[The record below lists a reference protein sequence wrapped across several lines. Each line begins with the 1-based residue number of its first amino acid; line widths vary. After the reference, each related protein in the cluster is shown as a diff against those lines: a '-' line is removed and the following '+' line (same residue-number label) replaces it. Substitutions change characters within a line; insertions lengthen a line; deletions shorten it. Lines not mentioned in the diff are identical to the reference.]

1 MKKVTALFSVFI
13 VSLFATITLSAQENI
28 DPNAPFLKDKNI
40 PKFTLN
46 LTTGKSFSN
55 TQIPKTKFTCI
66 IIFSPDCSHCQD
78 EATELTKNADKFKSV
93 FFIWNSYKEMADI
106 KAFATKYGLD
116 KQSNVVI
123 GRDPEFSIPVFFRPR
138 MTPFVALYEKGQL
151 LKVYEQGVKVP
162 ELLKI
167 IGGK

>member
-1 MKKVTALFSVFI
+1 MKKVTTFFGLFI
-13 VSLFATITLSAQENI
+13 LSLFASMTLKAQGNI

-55 TQIPKTKFTCI
+55 SQIPKTKYTCI

-78 EATELTKNADKFKSV
+78 EAAELTKNADKFKSV

-106 KAFATKYGLD
+106 KAFAIKYGLD
-116 KQSNVVI
+116 KQSNVIV
-123 GRDPEFSIPVFFRPR
+123 GRDPEFAIPVFFRPR
-138 MTPFVALYEKGQL
+138 MTPFVALYANGQL

>member
-1 MKKVTALFSVFI
+1 MKKLTTLLSVCI
-13 VSLFATITLSAQENI
+13 LSLLLTMTLFAQGNI

-46 LTTGKSFSN
+46 LTSGKSFN
-55 TQIPKTKFTCI
+55 NKQIPKTKYTCI

-78 EATELTKNADKFKSV
+78 EATELTKNAAMFKSV
-93 FFIWNSYKEMADI
+93 FFIWTSYKEMADI
-106 KAFATKYGLD
+106 KVFATKYGLD
-116 KQSNVVI
+116 KQSNVIV

-167 IGGK
+167 IESK

>member
-1 MKKVTALFSVFI
+1 MKKVTTLLSVCI
-13 VSLFATITLSAQENI
+13 VSLFASMSLLAQENI
-28 DPNAPFLKDKNI
+28 DPNAPFLKDKNL

-46 LTTGKSFSN
+46 LTTGKSFNNS
-55 TQIPKTKFTCI
+55 QIPKTKYTCI

-93 FFIWNSYKEMADI
+93 FFIWNSYKDMADI
-106 KAFATKYGLD
+106 KVFATKYGLD
-116 KQSNVVI
+116 KQSNVIV

>member
-1 MKKVTALFSVFI
+1 MT
-13 VSLFATITLSAQENI
+13 LFAQGNI

-46 LTTGKSFSN
+46 LTSGKSFN
-55 TQIPKTKFTCI
+55 NKQIPKTKYTCI

-78 EATELTKNADKFKSV
+78 EATELTKNAAMFKSV
-93 FFIWNSYKEMADI
+93 FFIWTSYKEMADI
-106 KAFATKYGLD
+106 KVFATKYGLD
-116 KQSNVVI
+116 KQSNVIV

-167 IGGK
+167 IESK

>member
-1 MKKVTALFSVFI
+1 MKKATTLFSVFI
-13 VSLFATITLSAQENI
+13 VSLFASMTLMAQGNI

-55 TQIPKTKFTCI
+55 TQIPNTKYNCI
-66 IIFSPDCSHCQD
+66 IIFSPYCSHCQD

-116 KQSNVVI
+116 KQSNVIV

-138 MTPFVALYEKGQL
+138 MTPFVALYANGQL

>member
-1 MKKVTALFSVFI
+1 MKKLTTLLRVCILSLLLTMT
-13 VSLFATITLSAQENI
+13 LFAQGNI

-46 LTTGKSFSN
+46 LTSGKSFNN
-55 TQIPKTKFTCI
+55 TQIPKTKYTCI

-78 EATELTKNADKFKSV
+78 EATELTKNAAMFKSV
-93 FFIWNSYKEMADI
+93 FFIWTSYKEMADI
-106 KAFATKYGLD
+106 KVFATKYGLN
-116 KQSNVVI
+116 KQSNVIV

-167 IGGK
+167 IGSK

>member
-1 MKKVTALFSVFI
+1 MKKRTTLLSVFM
-13 VSLFATITLSAQENI
+13 VSLFATITLSAQNNI

-116 KQSNVVI
+116 KQSNVVV
-123 GRDPEFSIPVFFRPR
+123 GRDPEFAIPVFFRPR
-138 MTPFVALYEKGQL
+138 MTPFVAMYDKGQL

-167 IGGK
+167 IGAK

>member
-1 MKKVTALFSVFI
+1 MKKVTTLFSLI
-13 VSLFATITLSAQENI
+13 ILSLFASTTLLAQGNI

-46 LTTGKSFSN
+46 LTTGKSFNS
-55 TQIPKTKFTCI
+55 TQIPKSKYTCI

-116 KQSNVVI
+116 KQSNVIV

-138 MTPFVALYEKGQL
+138 MTPFVALYANGQL

>member
-1 MKKVTALFSVFI
+1 MKKVTILFSLLI
-13 VSLFATITLSAQENI
+13 VSLFASLTLLAQGNI

-55 TQIPKTKFTCI
+55 TQIPKTKYTCI

-78 EATELTKNADKFKSV
+78 EAAELTKNADKFKSV

-106 KAFATKYGLD
+106 KAFASQFGLD
-116 KQSNVVI
+116 KQANVVV
-123 GRDPEFSIPVFFRPR
+123 GRDPEFSIPIFFRPR
-138 MTPFVALYEKGQL
+138 MTPFVALYANGQL

>member
-1 MKKVTALFSVFI
+1 MKKVTTLFCVFI
-13 VSLFATITLSAQENI
+13 VSLFATMTLSAQENI
-28 DPNAPFLKDKNI
+28 DPDAPFLKDKNI
-40 PKFTLN
+40 PRFTLN

-55 TQIPKTKFTCI
+55 TQIPKTKYTCI
-66 IIFSPDCSHCQD
+66 IIFSPDCSHCQE
-78 EATELTKNADKFKSV
+78 EAAELTKNADKFKSV

-123 GRDPEFSIPVFFRPR
+123 GKDPEFSIPVFFRPR

>member
-1 MKKVTALFSVFI
+1 MKKIATLLTVLF
-13 VSLFATITLSAQENI
+13 VSLFASMSLSAQSNI

-55 TQIPKTKFTCI
+55 TQIPKTRYTCF
-66 IIFSPDCSHCQD
+66 IIFSPDCSHCQE
-78 EATELTKNADKFKSV
+78 EAAELTKNADKFKSV

-106 KAFATKYGLD
+106 KAFAIKYGLD
-116 KQSNVVI
+116 KQSNVIV

-138 MTPFVALYEKGQL
+138 MTPFVAMYDKGQL

-162 ELLKI
+162 ELLKL

>member
-1 MKKVTALFSVFI
+1 MKKVTTLFSLLL
-13 VSLFATITLSAQENI
+13 VSLFATTTLSAQENI
-28 DPNAPFLKDKNI
+28 DPNAPFLKDKNL

-46 LTTGKSFSN
+46 LTTGKTFNN
-55 TQIPKTKFTCI
+55 TQIPKTKYTCI

-106 KAFATKYGLD
+106 KAFANKYGLD

-123 GRDPEFSIPVFFRPR
+123 GKDPEFSIPVFFRPR
-138 MTPFVALYEKGQL
+138 MTPFVALYDKGQL
-151 LKVYEQGVKVP
+151 LKVFEQGVKVP

>member
-1 MKKVTALFSVFI
+1 MKKITTLFSLFI
-13 VSLFATITLSAQENI
+13 LSLFASMTLMAQGNI

-46 LTTGKSFSN
+46 LTTGKSFNS
-55 TQIPKTKFTCI
+55 TQIPKTKYTCI

-78 EATELTKNADKFKSV
+78 EAAELTKNADKFKSV

-106 KAFATKYGLD
+106 KAFAIKYGLD
-116 KQSNVVI
+116 KQSNVIV

-138 MTPFVALYEKGQL
+138 MTPFVALYANGQL

>member
-1 MKKVTALFSVFI
+1 MKKVTTLFSLI
-13 VSLFATITLSAQENI
+13 ILSLFASTTLLAQGNI

-46 LTTGKSFSN
+46 LTTGKSFNN
-55 TQIPKTKFTCI
+55 TQIPKTKYTCI
-66 IIFSPDCSHCQD
+66 IIFSPDCSHCQE
-78 EATELTKNADKFKSV
+78 EAAELTKYADKFKSV

-106 KAFATKYGLD
+106 KAFASQFGLD
-116 KQSNVVI
+116 KQANVVV

-138 MTPFVALYEKGQL
+138 MTPFVALYANGQL

>member
-1 MKKVTALFSVFI
+1 MSKLNKTMQELEQQPAVFN
-13 VSLFATITLSAQENI
+13 LAPLTN
-28 DPNAPFLKDKNI
+28 DP
-40 PKFTLN
+40 
-46 LTTGKSFSN
+46 S
-55 TQIPKTKFTCI
+55 
-66 IIFSPDCSHCQD
+66 CSYLIEISQD

-106 KAFATKYGLD
+106 KAFAIKYGLD
-116 KQSNVVI
+116 KQSNVIV

-138 MTPFVALYEKGQL
+138 MTPFVALYANGQL

>member
-1 MKKVTALFSVFI
+1 MKKVTTLLSVCI
-13 VSLFATITLSAQENI
+13 VSLFASMSLLAQENI
-28 DPNAPFLKDKNI
+28 DPNAPFLKDKNM

-46 LTTGKSFSN
+46 LTTGKSFNN
-55 TQIPKTKFTCI
+55 TQIPKTKYTCI

-116 KQSNVVI
+116 NQSNVVV

-138 MTPFVALYEKGQL
+138 MTPFVALYEKGQF

>member
-1 MKKVTALFSVFI
+1 MKKVIAIFSLI
-13 VSLFATITLSAQENI
+13 LVSLVSAMTLSAQSNI

-46 LTTGKSFSN
+46 LTSGKSFSH
-55 TQIPKTKFTCI
+55 TQIPKTRYTCI
-66 IIFSPDCSHCQD
+66 IIFSPDCSHCQE
-78 EATELTKNADKFKSV
+78 EAAELTKNADKFKNV
-93 FFIWNSYKEMADI
+93 FFIWNSYKDMNEI
-106 KAFATKYGLD
+106 KAFAVKYGLD
-116 KQSNVVI
+116 KQANVVV
-123 GRDPEFSIPVFFRPR
+123 GRDPEFSIPVFYRPR
-138 MTPFVALYEKGQL
+138 MTPFVAIYDKGQF

>member
-1 MKKVTALFSVFI
+1 MKKVTTLLSIFI
-13 VSLFATITLSAQENI
+13 VSLLASMTLSAQGNI

-46 LTTGKSFSN
+46 LTTGKTFSN
-55 TQIPKTKFTCI
+55 TQIPKTKYTCI

-78 EATELTKNADKFKSV
+78 EAAELTKNADKFKSV

-106 KAFATKYGLD
+106 KAFAIKYGLD
-116 KQSNVVI
+116 KQSNAVV

-138 MTPFVALYEKGQL
+138 MTPFVAMYEKGQL

-162 ELLKI
+162 ELLEI

>member
-1 MKKVTALFSVFI
+1 MKKVSTLFSIFI
-13 VSLFATITLSAQENI
+13 VSLLSVLTLSAQSNI

-55 TQIPKTKFTCI
+55 SQIPKTRYTCI
-66 IIFSPDCSHCQD
+66 IIFSPDCSHCQE
-78 EATELTKNADKFKSV
+78 EAAELTKNAAQFKSV
-93 FFIWNSYKEMADI
+93 FFIWNSYKEMNEI

-116 KQSNVVI
+116 KQSNVIV

-138 MTPFVALYEKGQL
+138 MTPFVAIYDKGQL
-151 LKVYEQGVKVP
+151 LKVFEQGVKVP

>member
-1 MKKVTALFSVFI
+1 MT
-13 VSLFATITLSAQENI
+13 LFAQGNI

-46 LTTGKSFSN
+46 LTSGKSFNN
-55 TQIPKTKFTCI
+55 TQIPKTKYTCI

-78 EATELTKNADKFKSV
+78 EATELTKNAAMFKSV
-93 FFIWNSYKEMADI
+93 FFIWTSYKEMADI
-106 KAFATKYGLD
+106 KVFATKYGLD
-116 KQSNVVI
+116 KQSNVIV

-167 IGGK
+167 IESK

>member
-1 MKKVTALFSVFI
+1 MKKVTTLLSVCI
-13 VSLFATITLSAQENI
+13 VSLFASMSLLAQENI
-28 DPNAPFLKDKNI
+28 DPNAPFLKDKNM

-46 LTTGKSFSN
+46 LTTGKTFNN
-55 TQIPKTKFTCI
+55 TQIPKTKYTCI

-93 FFIWNSYKEMADI
+93 FFIWNSYKEMTDI

-116 KQSNVVI
+116 NQSNVVV

-138 MTPFVALYEKGQL
+138 MTPFVALYEKGQF

>member
-1 MKKVTALFSVFI
+1 MKKRTTLLSVFM
-13 VSLFATITLSAQENI
+13 VSLFATITLSAQNNI

-116 KQSNVVI
+116 KQSNVVV
-123 GRDPEFSIPVFFRPR
+123 GRDPEFAIPVFFRPR
-138 MTPFVALYEKGQL
+138 MTPFVAMYDKGQL

>member
-1 MKKVTALFSVFI
+1 MKKVTTLLSVFI
-13 VSLFATITLSAQENI
+13 VSLFATMTLSAQENI
-28 DPNAPFLKDKNI
+28 DPNAPFLKDKNL

-46 LTTGKSFSN
+46 LTNGKSFSN
-55 TQIPKTKFTCI
+55 TQIPKTKYTCI
-66 IIFSPDCSHCQD
+66 IIFSPDCSHCQE

-116 KQSNVVI
+116 KQSNVIV

>member
-1 MKKVTALFSVFI
+1 MKKATTLFSVFI
-13 VSLFATITLSAQENI
+13 LSLFASMTLMAQGNI

-55 TQIPKTKFTCI
+55 TQIPKSKYTCI

-116 KQSNVVI
+116 KQSNVIV

-138 MTPFVALYEKGQL
+138 MTPFVALYANGQL

>member
-1 MKKVTALFSVFI
+1 MKKLATLLTLFV
-13 VSLFATITLSAQENI
+13 VSLCATMTLYAQENI

-55 TQIPKTKFTCI
+55 TQIPKNKYTCI
-66 IIFSPDCSHCQD
+66 IIFSPDCSHCQE
-78 EATELTKNADKFKSV
+78 EAAELTKNADKFKSV

-106 KAFATKYGLD
+106 KVFATKYGLD
-116 KQSNVVI
+116 KQSNVIV
-123 GRDPEFSIPVFFRPR
+123 GRDPDFSIPVFFRPR
-138 MTPFVALYEKGQL
+138 MTPFVALYANGQL

>member
-1 MKKVTALFSVFI
+1 MKKTSTLFSICI
-13 VSLFATITLSAQENI
+13 VSLMSVLTLSAQSNI

-55 TQIPKTKFTCI
+55 TQIPKTRYTCI

-93 FFIWNSYKEMADI
+93 FFIWNSYKEMKEI
-106 KAFATKYGLD
+106 KDFATKYGLD
-116 KQSNVVI
+116 KQANVVV

-138 MTPFVALYEKGQL
+138 MTPFVAIYDKGQF

>member
-1 MKKVTALFSVFI
+1 MKKVTTLFSLI
-13 VSLFATITLSAQENI
+13 MLSLFASMTLSAQGNI

-46 LTTGKSFSN
+46 LTTGKSFNN
-55 TQIPKTKFTCI
+55 TQIPKTKYTCI
-66 IIFSPDCSHCQD
+66 IIFSPDCSHCQE
-78 EATELTKNADKFKSV
+78 EAAELTKYADKFKSV

-106 KAFATKYGLD
+106 KAFASQFGLD
-116 KQSNVVI
+116 KQANVVV
-123 GRDPEFSIPVFFRPR
+123 GRDPEFSIPIFFRPR
-138 MTPFVALYEKGQL
+138 MTPFVALYANGQL

>member
-1 MKKVTALFSVFI
+1 MKKVTTLLCVCI
-13 VSLFATITLSAQENI
+13 VSLFATMNLSAQSNI

-46 LTTGKSFSN
+46 LTTGKSFNN
-55 TQIPKTKFTCI
+55 TQIPKTKYTCF
-66 IIFSPDCSHCQD
+66 IIFSPDCSHCQE
-78 EATELTKNADKFKSV
+78 EATELTKYADKFKSV
-93 FFIWNSYKEMADI
+93 FFIWNSYKDMADI
-106 KAFATKYGLD
+106 KVFASKYGLD
-116 KQSNVVI
+116 KQSNVIV

-138 MTPFVALYEKGQL
+138 MTPFVALYANGQL

-167 IGGK
+167 IGAK

>member
-1 MKKVTALFSVFI
+1 MKKVTTLFSLLL
-13 VSLFATITLSAQENI
+13 VSLFATMTLLAQGNI

-46 LTTGKSFSN
+46 LTSGKTFNN
-55 TQIPKTKFTCI
+55 TQIPKTKYTCI
-66 IIFSPDCSHCQD
+66 IIFSPDCSHCQE
-78 EATELTKNADKFKSV
+78 EAADLTKNADKFKSV

-106 KAFATKYGLD
+106 KAIAINYGLD
-116 KQSNVVI
+116 KQSNVIV
-123 GRDPEFSIPVFFRPR
+123 GRDPEFAIPVFFRPR
-138 MTPFVALYEKGQL
+138 MTPFVALYANGQL

>member
-1 MKKVTALFSVFI
+1 MKKVTTIFSLILVGL
-13 VSLFATITLSAQENI
+13 VSAMSLSAQSNI

-46 LTTGKSFSN
+46 LTSGKSFSH
-55 TQIPKTKFTCI
+55 TQIPKTRYTCI
-66 IIFSPDCSHCQD
+66 IIFSPDCSHCQE
-78 EATELTKNADKFKSV
+78 EAAELTKNAAKFKNV
-93 FFIWNSYKEMADI
+93 FFIWNSYKEMAEI
-106 KAFATKYGLD
+106 KAFAIKYGLD
-116 KQSNVVI
+116 KQANVVV
-123 GRDPEFSIPVFFRPR
+123 GRDPEFSIPVFYRPR
-138 MTPFVALYEKGQL
+138 MTPFVAIYDKGQF

>member
-1 MKKVTALFSVFI
+1 MKKVTTLLSVFI
-13 VSLFATITLSAQENI
+13 VSLFATMTLSAQENI

-78 EATELTKNADKFKSV
+78 EAAELTKNADKFKSV

-106 KAFATKYGLD
+106 KDFATKYGLD
-116 KQSNVVI
+116 KQANVVV

-138 MTPFVALYEKGQL
+138 MTPFVALYANGQL

>member
-1 MKKVTALFSVFI
+1 MKKV
-13 VSLFATITLSAQENI
+13 ITLIGLFVVGILSTMTLTAQSNV
-28 DPNAPFLKDKNI
+28 DPNAPYLQDKNI

-55 TQIPKTKFTCI
+55 TQIPKNRFTCF
-66 IIFSPDCSHCQD
+66 IIFSPDCSHCQE

-93 FFIWNSYKEMADI
+93 FFIWNSYKEMAEI

-116 KQSNVVI
+116 KQANVVV
-123 GRDPEFSIPVFFRPR
+123 GKDPEFSIPVFFRPR
-138 MTPFVALYEKGQL
+138 MTPFVAIYEKGQF

>member
-1 MKKVTALFSVFI
+1 MKKVTTLLTVFI
-13 VSLFATITLSAQENI
+13 VSLLATMTLSAQGNI
-28 DPNAPFLKDKNI
+28 DPDAPFLKDKNL

-55 TQIPKTKFTCI
+55 TQIPKTRFTCI
-66 IIFSPDCSHCQD
+66 IIFSPDCSHCQE
-78 EATELTKNADKFKSV
+78 EAAELTKNADKFKSV

-106 KAFATKYGLD
+106 KAFATKYGLN
-116 KQSNVVI
+116 KQSNVIV

-138 MTPFVALYEKGQL
+138 MTPFVALYDKGQL

>member
-1 MKKVTALFSVFI
+1 MKKATTLFTVFI
-13 VSLFATITLSAQENI
+13 VSLLATMTLSAQGNI

-55 TQIPKTKFTCI
+55 TQIPKTKYTCI
-66 IIFSPDCSHCQD
+66 IIFSPDCSHCQE
-78 EATELTKNADKFKSV
+78 EAAELTKNADKFNSV

-116 KQSNVVI
+116 KQSNVIV

-138 MTPFVALYEKGQL
+138 MTPFVAIYDKGQL